1 MRHGAVCSL
10 TLVPTILA
18 GSALVGLAPI
28 VSPVSPG
35 LKTVAAAPALLA
47 DEDYPGM
54 ALLMGGSGVPIPPM
68 RLVQKAFDNYI
79 ATNGYADYGVKRI
92 FTPEGLNPIFTPPK
106 SLPLD
111 PSVAQGVTILNDSI
125 KAELEAGR
133 NVAVGG
139 VSQSATIAS
148 LEMQNIVNESLGFQ
162 PDTDQLAFFMVG
174 NPSNPNGGLLSRFD
188 VPVGFQPTIPS
199 LGLTFTGATPADT
212 GFDTHIWTGEYDGIA
227 DFPRYPLNIL
237 SNINAFLGI
246 LYVHGEYFKLDQ
258 SEIDNAIELPTSEG
272 YDGGTHYYVIPT
284 EFLPL
289 VEPLR
294 GIPFIGDAM
303 ADLLAPSLRVLVN
316 LGYGSDPTIGWS
328 DGPADVATPIGLFPE
343 LGSDDLGIIWQAL
356 VDGVQTGIH
365 DAIDQLSD
373 PANWALPVGESA
385 GTGSFDLADL
395 PSFLEVVNAFSGA
408 ASLAYQTLLPTADIL
423 NALTTSLPAFGLSL
437 FTHYLEEGDLLNAI
451 GMPLAA
457 GAGLTTL
464 AAGIEFMVM
473 AQASNSIQDIFD
485 DLF

>member
-1 MRHGAVCSL
+1 M
-10 TLVPTILA
+10 TLVPAAVA
-18 GSALVGLAPI
+18 GSVLLGLTPI

-35 LKTVAAAPALLA
+35 MKTVTAAPALLA
-47 DEDYPGM
+47 DDDFPGM

-111 PSVAQGVTILNDSI
+111 PSVAQGVTILNESI
-125 KAELEAGR
+125 KEELAAGR

-148 LEMQNIVNESLGFQ
+148 LEMQNILNGSLGFQ
-162 PDTDQLAFFMVG
+162 PDTDQLSFFMVG

-188 VPVGFQPTIPS
+188 APVGFHPSVPS

-237 SNINAFLGI
+237 SNINAFIGI

-258 SEIDNAIELPTSEG
+258 SEIDAAIELPTSEG

-284 EFLPL
+284 DFLPL

-294 GIPFIGDAM
+294 GIPIFGDAV

-316 LGYGSDPTIGWS
+316 LGYGPDPTIGWS
-328 DGPADVATPIGLFPE
+328 NTPADVATPFGVFPE
-343 LGSDDLGIIWQAL
+343 LTSDDFATILQAL
-356 VDGVQTGIH
+356 ADGAEKGFNDFIA
-365 DAIDQLSD
+365 DLSD
-373 PANWALPVGESA
+373 PATWALTAGDSA
-385 GTGSFDLADL
+385 SSDGIDWSDL
-395 PSFLEVVNAFSGA
+395 PSFLEIVNAFSGA
-408 ASLAYQTLLPTADIL
+408 ASLAYQTLMPTADIL
-423 NALTTSLPAFGLSL
+423 NALTTSLPAYQLSL
-437 FTHYLEEGDLLNAI
+437 FTHYLGEGDLLNAI

-464 AAGIEFMVM
+464 GAGIEFMVM